1 MRGVTPSKLRLAAGI
16 VTCPCMGLL
25 WMSDK
30 MQITARK
37 SSLCRT
43 ILLPDTSESCP
54 QPLNA
59 GANANSAQ
67 SKDQK
72 GCWILLPLEKRERQ
86 GLTCAS
92 NVYSPFTSPFMELV

>member
-1 MRGVTPSKLRLAAGI
+1 MRGVTPSRLRLAAGLA
-16 VTCPCMGLL
+16 TCPCMVLL

-30 MQITARK
+30 MHITARK
-37 SSLCRT
+37 PSLCRT

-59 GANANSAQ
+59 GADANSVQ
-67 SKDQK
+67 SKEQK

-86 GLTCAS
+86 GLTCAL
-92 NVYSPFTSPFMELV
+92 NVYCLFTSPFKELV